1 MFKKILIANRG
12 EIAVRVARTARR
24 MGVASVAVYS
34 DADENA
40 PHRRACD
47 EAVRIGPAA
56 AAKSYLRADKII
68 EAAKVT
74 GADAIH
80 PGYGF
85 LSENA
90 DFAEALEKAGIVFIG
105 PTAKTIRAM
114 GSKSAAKDLMEAA
127 GVPTTPGYQGKD
139 QSLKTFRKEAQRIG
153 YPVLLKATAGGGG
166 KGMRMVAR
174 ETDLEEALKSAQRE
188 AKSAFGDDRFL
199 IEKYIA
205 RARHVEVQIFGDG
218 KGNVVHMFERD
229 CSVQRRHQ
237 KIIEEAPAPNLPPAV
252 RARLLQAGVDAGKAV
267 DYRGAG
273 TVEFLYDPGSG
284 SGTGGAFYFME
295 MNTRLQVEH
304 PVSELITGLDFV
316 EWQLRIAAGEGLPLT
331 QEDIREQGHAFE
343 ARLYAENPEQ
353 NFAPSI
359 GTLTT
364 LRLPETVARIDS
376 GVAQGQAITPYYDP
390 MIAKI
395 ITGGASRKEALAAL
409 RAALEETRVAG
420 LETNAAFLHALAAE
434 PDFIAG
440 KVSTRFIEDHED
452 ALFETL
458 KPGPVLWAA
467 AALWKRARAAG
478 HDKDPWGAL
487 SGFRLNRPRHE
498 VIWIE
503 HEGAPALMRLN
514 RAGDRFEAMLEP
526 NASAAARREAA
537 TQTPSVRSA
546 DTSPRARTR
555 ANLDS
560 RHSARGGGGKKTRS
574 AGEPSSPV
582 YGGSVAPDLIRG
594 DEGGNAP
601 IAFFFSGAA
610 DRDGAVRVVID
621 GENIEAFAA
630 PHGNGLRIWI
640 GAVHGDIAFPD
651 PLAGIAAHHSS
662 EGSLVAPMPG
672 VVTMLSAQP
681 GDDIEAGKSL
691 LVMEAMKME
700 HAIKA
705 PFDGTVKAYMFKP
718 GDQVKEGDL
727 LVEFKETT

>member
-56 AAKSYLRADKII
+56 ATQSYLRADKII
-68 EAAKVT
+68 DAAKAT
-74 GADAIH
+74 GAEAIH

-90 DFAEALEKAGIVFIG
+90 EFAEALEKAGIVFIG

-139 QSLKTFRKEAQRIG
+139 QSLKTFKKEAGRIG

-174 ETDLEEALKSAQRE
+174 EADLEEALKSAQRE

-199 IEKYIA
+199 IEKYIT

-218 KGNVVHMFERD
+218 KGDVVHMFERD

-237 KIIEEAPAPNLPPAV
+237 KIIEEAPAPNLPSAV
-252 RARLLQAGVDAGKAV
+252 REKLLQAGVDAGKAV

-316 EWQLRIAAGEGLPLT
+316 EWQLRIAAGEGLPLA

-364 LRLPETVARIDS
+364 LRLPEAVARIDS

-440 KVSTRFIEDHED
+440 KVSTRFIEDHEG

-458 KPGPVLWAA
+458 DPGPALWAA
-467 AALWKRARAAG
+467 AALWKRAHAAR
-478 HDKDPWGAL
+478 HDKNPWGAL
-487 SGFRLNRPRHE
+487 AGFRLNRPRHE

-503 HEGAPALMRLN
+503 HDGAPALMRLN
-514 RAGDRFEAMLEP
+514 RGGDVFHAALEP
-526 NASAAARREAA
+526 DASAAARREG
-537 TQTPSVRSA
+537 
-546 DTSPRARTR
+546 
-555 ANLDS
+555 
-560 RHSARGGGGKKTRS
+560 H
-574 AGEPSSPV
+574 
-582 YGGSVAPDLIRG
+582 AP
-594 DEGGNAP
+594 EAP
-601 IAFFFSGAA
+601 IAFSFSGAA
-610 DRDGAVRVVID
+610 ERDGAIRIAVD

-630 PHGNGLRIWI
+630 PHGSGLRLWI
-640 GAVHGDIAFPD
+640 GATHGDIAFPD

-662 EGSLVAPMPG
+662 EGSLTAPMPG

-681 GDDIEAGKSL
+681 GDDIEAGKPL

-727 LVEFKETT
+727 LVEFEETE